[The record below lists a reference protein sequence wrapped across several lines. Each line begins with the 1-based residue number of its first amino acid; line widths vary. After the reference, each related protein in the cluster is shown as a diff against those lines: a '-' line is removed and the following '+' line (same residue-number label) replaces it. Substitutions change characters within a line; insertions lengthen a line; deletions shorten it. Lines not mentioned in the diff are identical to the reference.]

1 MADYKRMVSYMY
13 QYENGIKRKNS
24 GYARIEAKNG
34 QCKVTLHVQML
45 GQPDSIFP
53 TYLIHRDRSGTEL
66 IYLGDSRLKNQILD
80 GKLLADENN
89 IMESGYTLSDI
100 GGIILFLNSGEFYAT
115 EWDDKPIEA
124 KEIMAAMKPKPKKVP
139 PKEIPAVPEK
149 EVPPVSQNRLTG
161 QPLPTIE
168 EEATIP
174 KYKLPRG
181 WKTVERL
188 PNNPYA
194 PQKKIDLGGA
204 NPIPGDR
211 FAENGNPA
219 SAGGPGRSGG
229 IERESD
235 LPVRGEKE
243 YDRNRT
249 AGKDPIAESR
259 GLDRKGTA
267 KKEPQEIIDTKGEAK
282 ETADTKK
289 ELQETMAVQKETA
302 EAMDTKKETRE
313 TKETIETKKEPQE
326 TTDTRQEARETMTAK
341 KEPQEIIDTKGEAKE
356 TADTKKELQETMAVQ
371 KGTAEA
377 IDTKQETREAMA
389 EKQETAVGQIPSE
402 ERTEAARN
410 RAANR
415 PYSSMESPVAARM
428 FQSFP
433 RINPFEDN
441 EVILSVKIEPKDI
454 GLLPRELWGLSNNS
468 FLLHGYYSYRHLIF
482 AKMKDRF
489 GARYIIGVP
498 GTYHNKEKFI
508 ARMFGFDC
516 FKPAKKRE
524 LRQGDFGYWYI
535 AVSV

>member
-53 TYLIHRDRSGTEL
+53 TYLIHRDHNGTEL

-139 PKEIPAVPEK
+139 PKEIPVAPEK

-259 GLDRKGTA
+259 GLDRKG
-267 KKEPQEIIDTKGEAK
+267 
-282 ETADTKK
+282 
-289 ELQETMAVQKETA
+289 
-302 EAMDTKKETRE
+302 
-313 TKETIETKKEPQE
+313 
-326 TTDTRQEARETMTAK
+326 TAK